1 MKLKISKEKLN
12 ALIKEEA
19 MKLKFNK
26 IQESAADSKVKLL
39 ENKLA
44 KVEQEMRDVYKG
56 QNLDEHTAATL
67 GITQEQDIEEIFGM
81 GKYEKAKKEY
91 KQIKSQELAQLTQA
105 YKARTADYV
114 EISKGLLQTLR
125 QDSAEIAKRH
135 GITDVAIFYKDLQQ
149 LAQPMDFNTFN
160 RQAAKGGAGLKDF
173 VSGARSGQGGDFGV

>member
-105 YKARTADYV
+105 
-114 EISKGLLQTLR
+114 
-125 QDSAEIAKRH
+125 
-135 GITDVAIFYKDLQQ
+135 
-149 LAQPMDFNTFN
+149 
-160 RQAAKGGAGLKDF
+160 
-173 VSGARSGQGGDFGV
+173 